1 MLESNKNKWR
11 YFPNLEDKL
20 KIENFGVVVMGKD
33 SRSRGC
39 GFESQHRILNAKMT
53 ICESFNT
60 EKGYPTAKLCWKGD
74 LWFSYS
80 LSDLVRHPFAF
91 VRDVSRFSKNKIY
104 ARRLGSINFKLFHHY
119 HLHEPV
125 WPDWAIYWTL
135 GNFLKPLATII
146 LPKSPTFLG
155 IFFTCV
161 KIYHLSSEII
171 FGKLI

>member
-1 MLESNKNKWR
+1 MW
-11 YFPNLEDKL
+11 PILEDKL

-33 SRSRGC
+33 ACSRGC

-91 VRDVSRFSKNKIY
+91 VKERCLALFKKQNLCSKTRLNKFQTFS
-104 ARRLGSINFKLFHHY
+104 S
-119 HLHEPV
+119 
-125 WPDWAIYWTL
+125 
-135 GNFLKPLATII
+135 
-146 LPKSPTFLG
+146 
-155 IFFTCV
+155 
-161 KIYHLSSEII
+161 LSSS
-171 FGKLI
+171 